1 VLCAL
6 CVRVWSGTARRGAL
20 GKTKIRE
27 QRGDLID
34 AISEFSQRLERF
46 CLSSSLPEE
55 DKMAILRSIISCIDT
70 VAQGEEAE
78 K

>member
-1 VLCAL
+1 M
-6 CVRVWSGTARRGAL
+6 S
-20 GKTKIRE
+20 E
-27 QRGDLID
+27 QSGDLID
-34 AISEFSQRLERF
+34 AISEFSKRLERF